1 MNKTL
6 KWIIIAALLVALIAA
21 AAVAY
26 NVLSKG
32 YEGEKLSDESTGG
45 ETGTDGDTGT
55 GGEQQKHYNPAPSFT
70 LLDASGNEVSLED
83 FRGKPV
89 VLNFWTTWCYYCEM
103 EMPEFDVAREKYPD
117 VQFMMI
123 NATLTGPDDL
133 DDAKE
138 FISEGGWGF
147 DTFYDTRGSA
157 ASAYRVTSYPATFF
171 IDADGNLVARA
182 PGMLDL
188 ETLEQGIAMILEE
201 EK

>member
-1 MNKTL
+1 MNKTV
-6 KWIIIAALLVALIAA
+6 KWIIIAVSLVLVIAL

-26 NVLSKG
+26 NALSEG
-32 YEGEKLSDESTGG
+32 YGGGNLSDESTGG
-45 ETGTDGDTGT
+45 ETDTGGDNAT
-55 GGEQQKHYNPAPSFT
+55 GGDGQKHYNPAPTFT
-70 LLDASGNEVSLED
+70 LTDADGNEVSLED

-89 VLNFWTTWCYYCEM
+89 VLNFWATWCYYCEM
-103 EMPEFDVAREKYPD
+103 EMPDFDVAREKYPD

-123 NATLTGPDDL
+123 NATLTAPDDI

-138 FISEGGWGF
+138 FIEEGGWEF
-147 DTFYDTRGSA
+147 DVFYDTLGNA
-157 ASAYRVTSYPATFF
+157 ARAYSVSSYPATFF

-188 ETLEQGIAMILEE
+188 ELLEQGIAMITE